1 MSKTSRNLRAFS
13 WGKLSWT
20 EMICVK
26 NWHFATLI
34 LSYQVWQIISWEM
47 RLSKWTSNSFNLLLV
62 LECYTTSPG
71 SSFGAQKSQVTH
83 KGGLVGQSH
92 HHLSLHF
99 GFNQNIFPLL
109 PKRFFLV
116 FSLDSTRLVALLC
129 NGFKRA
135 FQSLAEWVEMS
146 LHEYKSPNLAK
157 RDFRGREF

>member
-1 MSKTSRNLRAFS
+1 MIWNFIMSGLTEHLMRNASLEMDP
-13 WGKLSWT
+13 KL
-20 EMICVK
+20 
-26 NWHFATLI
+26 LQ
-34 LSYQVWQIISWEM
+34 LIISSWMLHNKSRE
-47 RLSKWTSNSFNLLLV
+47 LV
-62 LECYTTSPG
+62 RGPEVPSY
-71 SSFGAQKSQVTH
+71 SQVGVSWAA
-83 KGGLVGQSH
+83 KSSS
-92 HHLSLHF
+92 SLFASHF

-116 FSLDSTRLVALLC
+116 FNLDSTRLVALLC

>member
-1 MSKTSRNLRAFS
+1 MSGLTEHLMRNASL
-13 WGKLSWT
+13 
-20 EMICVK
+20 EMDP
-26 NWHFATLI
+26 
-34 LSYQVWQIISWEM
+34 
-47 RLSKWTSNSFNLLLV
+47 NSSNLLLV

-92 HHLSLHF
+92 HHLYLLH
-99 GFNQNIFPLL
+99 ILVSKSFPVA
-109 PKRFFLV
+109 KEIFLV
-116 FSLDSTRLVALLC
+116 FSLDSTRLVALLG